1 VEDWPNYEASIKV
14 LCFLDGAILFFL
26 NIERHAIHWVI
37 YSQSIHVH
45 TICTQYL
52 APNTTLECRRW
63 RSPYAAGW
71 IRPTLAGLDSINSP
85 RFKNVNIIIAKIAHK
100 ISLASSDHSSL
111 VKKAPHSAAAAT
123 SGSAGAAAATA
134 GTGGASGAGSGA
146 ATGACFSSIMAS
158 PLSTG
163 TGTGGGNSTGAVT

>member
-1 VEDWPNYEASIKV
+1 LAKLRGLNKSFVFSRRRNFI
-14 LCFLDGAILFFL
+14 FL

-52 APNTTLECRRW
+52 APNTALECRRW

-71 IRPTLAGLDSINSP
+71 IRPTLAGLDSMNSP

-111 VKKAPHSAAAAT
+111 VKKAPHSTAAAT
-123 SGSAGAAAATA
+123 SGAAGVAAATA
-134 GTGGASGAGSGA
+134 GGASGAGSGA
-146 ATGACFSSIMAS
+146 GS
-158 PLSTG
+158 
-163 TGTGGGNSTGAVT
+163 